1 MTGGVDMNGTIVNC
15 TAIIIGSILVASNKE
30 NKKIAKILEDNIAS
44 LEDGFGDK
52 VKRAKLQKKLLM
64 YFFR

>member
-1 MTGGVDMNGTIVNC
+1 MIGTIVNC

>member
-1 MTGGVDMNGTIVNC
+1 MIGTIVNC

-30 NKKIAKILEDNIAS
+30 NKKIAKIIEDNIAS

>member
-1 MTGGVDMNGTIVNC
+1 MIGTIVNC

-44 LEDGFGDK
+44 LEDGFGDT

>member
-1 MTGGVDMNGTIVNC
+1 MTGGVDMIGTIVNC

>member
-1 MTGGVDMNGTIVNC
+1 MIGTIVNC
-15 TAIIIGSILVASNKE
+15 AAIIIGSILVASNKE

>member
-1 MTGGVDMNGTIVNC
+1 MTGGVDMIGTIVKC